1 MVLASI
7 RPWDTVQGDY
17 PYLVDRKTLDL
28 ILNEVSGE
36 RAWDLAS
43 QITRFDR
50 VRGGGEGSGFN
61 DCVEWLE
68 KKLSDHGF
76 EVKVNKYKSDGAQKY
91 YQWTSLTG
99 WKVREAELWL
109 KEPREKL
116 FSRYTEQPVS
126 LMHYS
131 KGCDA
136 EAELVYVGAGKG
148 DSDYDGKDVKGK
160 IVLAT
165 GGDGHKVHGEAV
177 LKRGALGVVV
187 GPSDREDRMQYPDL
201 IEHVRL
207 SPTADELDKAGFG
220 FSISKRQENELM
232 SFVKSGKAVMVR
244 AFVEALIV
252 PGDMPVLEA
261 VLRGSEFPSQ
271 EVVVMGH
278 LDHYKPGGNDNAS
291 GCAGMVEI
299 MLNIKSLVDK
309 GVIKLP
315 MRTLRFL
322 FVPEMHG
329 TIAWLSENE
338 DIRSRG
344 IAGMN
349 LDMIGENGALCEANF
364 NLTSSPLSVPGYI
377 NEVMAN
383 LLPWLEEDVFF
394 SPKGTRQRFNYRVK
408 PYTGG
413 SDHLFFADSTFNVP
427 SVMLGHR
434 NVFHHT
440 NMDTMATCD
449 STEMKRII
457 GLAEAT
463 CIFLANAGDDDALR
477 IAGEVYSQAVMSLAE
492 RTRKS
497 LLLLSQV
504 AQDTEKRDTLSELY
518 ENTREYPM
526 LQASLEKASILKV
539 TELCTQAKSKR
550 FIEELSKKLDAVIEM
565 EMKSIEHHFASLKN
579 LYTTHDSG
587 KERKQLYE
595 RAAKVTPTRLFK
607 GPLNQDYD
615 RARYIWN
622 QIEDAAGKDRAKWYE
637 DNKKLA
643 GGSKDS
649 KVFEVCNLMDGKR
662 TALDI
667 RNMVSL
673 EFDETDIEYLLN
685 FLDDLEKLG
694 LISYRGGKGES

>member
-1 MVLASI
+1 LASV
-7 RPWDTVQGDY
+7 RPWDPVQGDY
-17 PYLVDRKTLDL
+17 PYLVDRETLDL

-68 KKLSDHGF
+68 NKLRDQGF
-76 EVKVNKYKSDGAQKY
+76 EVKINKYKADGAQKY

-109 KEPREKL
+109 KEPRKKL
-116 FSRYTEQPVS
+116 ISRYTEQPVS

-131 KGCDA
+131 KGCDL
-136 EAELVYVGAGKG
+136 ETELVYVGPGK
-148 DSDYDGKDVKGK
+148 DDADYEGKDVKGK
-160 IVLAT
+160 IAFAV
-165 GGDGHKVHGEAV
+165 GGDGHKVHSEAV
-177 LKRGALGVVV
+177 LKRGAIGVIV
-187 GPSDREDRMQYPDL
+187 GPSDREDRLQYPDL

-207 SPTADELDKAGFG
+207 SPTAEEVDRAGFG
-220 FSISKRQENELM
+220 FSLSKRQENELM
-232 SFVKSGKAVMVR
+232 SIVKSGKAVKVR
-244 AFVEALIV
+244 AFVDASII

-261 VLRGSEFPSQ
+261 VLKGSESPSQ
-271 EVVVMGH
+271 EVIVMGH

-299 MLNIKSLVDK
+299 MLNVKTLVEK
-309 GVIKLP
+309 GVIKP
-315 MRTLRFL
+315 PKRTLRFL

-338 DIRSRG
+338 DIKGRG

-349 LDMIGENGALCEANF
+349 MDMIGENGALCEANF
-364 NLTSSPLSVPGYI
+364 NLTCSPLSVPGYI

-383 LLPWLEEDVFF
+383 LLPWLEEDAFF

-408 PYTGG
+408 PYSGG

-434 NVFHHT
+434 NIFHHT

-463 CIFLANAGDDDALR
+463 CLFLANAGDDDALS
-477 IAGEVYSQAVMSLAE
+477 IAGEVYSKAAARLAE
-492 RTRKS
+492 RSRKT
-497 LLLLSQV
+497 LLLLSQN
-504 AQDTEKRDTLSELY
+504 AQNPAKRNTLAELY
-518 ENTREYPM
+518 MNTKEYPR
-526 LQASLEKASILKV
+526 LQASLEKANLLKV
-539 TELCTQAKSKR
+539 TELCTQTNTKR
-550 FIEELSKKLDAVIEM
+550 AITDLSKKLDDAAEL
-565 EMKSIEHHFASLKN
+565 ERKSIERRYESLRR
-579 LYTTHDSG
+579 LYDTRDAG
-587 KERKQLYE
+587 KERRQLYD
-595 RAAKVTPTRLFK
+595 RAAKDIPTRLFK

-622 QIEDAAGKDRAKWYE
+622 QIEEVAGKERAKWYE
-637 DNKKLA
+637 DNKNLA

-649 KVFEVCNLMDGKR
+649 KVFEICNLIDGKR

-673 EFDETDIEYLLN
+673 EFDETGIEYILN
-685 FLDDLEKLG
+685 FLDDLEKLD
-694 LISYRGGKGES
+694 LLSYRGGKRGK